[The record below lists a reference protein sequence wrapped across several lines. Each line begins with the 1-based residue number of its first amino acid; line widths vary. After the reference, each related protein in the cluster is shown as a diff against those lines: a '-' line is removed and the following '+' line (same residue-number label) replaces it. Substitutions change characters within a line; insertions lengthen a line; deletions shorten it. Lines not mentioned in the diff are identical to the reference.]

1 MPYLLKIA
9 RERPPIEFLSL
20 GELAEL
26 CGKSKEALK
35 KLIIRG
41 ILPDA
46 NYRTPKVKSRDGS
59 MIEGYRLYS
68 KNVLAPKLSK
78 YIRENIHRGKLV
90 TIEQRSALIILFEE
104 EREHFS
110 KL

>member
-1 MPYLLKIA
+1 
-9 RERPPIEFLSL
+9 
-20 GELAEL
+20 
-26 CGKSKEALK
+26 
-35 KLIIRG
+35 
-41 ILPDA
+41 
-46 NYRTPKVKSRDGS
+46 